1 MAKWVE
7 SFFEGVDVFFAWL
20 STALKQTTQSYV
32 QLETADDKKVLV
44 MADGTLL
51 TVMKIE
57 GITELAGVDEFDR
70 LVEGLNNAFQTAM
83 GRSGHALQVY
93 FNHDKQNIK
102 KVIRDNF
109 AAATATANRL
119 QLNLDDL
126 FEERVDFLS
135 RYCAEETV
143 YFVLFTRPISLASEQ
158 LKIAQKNKTKTLKE
172 LKAPPFQYAQ
182 TYYAA
187 IPELRDTHDAFVRS
201 IENDLKTLKLYATTL
216 NVHDAVAAIRM
227 TADPDFT
234 GEAWRAT
241 LPGDKLPVREVN
253 RFEGDISDVMWPPLA
268 KQIIPRDGEILDRRT
283 VKVGDKLYSTVYID
297 LFPKEL
303 KSFMVLFNRI
313 LPTHIPWRI
322 SFLLESEGLSTIKLK
337 GMLAAILSFSSAQ
350 NRLLSDSVNLLKY
363 LQINTDEVII
373 RLRVVATTWAPEGNV
388 ALLRRRSS
396 ELVKAIQGWGSTE
409 VSEICGDPFAG
420 FVANMLATTLNSP
433 AVPTVAPLSAIISIM
448 PITRPA
454 SPWKNGALL
463 FRTPDGKPWPFQ
475 PGSTRQTTWIDL
487 VYARPGSGKSVLS
500 NALNL
505 ALCLSAGLTRLPR
518 IAIIDIG
525 PSSSGLISLLKEA
538 LPAEK
543 RHLVAYHRLR
553 MTPEYSINPFDT
565 QLGCRY
571 PTAAERSFLV
581 NFITLLVTPLGALK
595 PYDAMS
601 DLVGMVVD
609 ELYKTL
615 ADEFNPTPYAR
626 GIEQFIDSILEEIGF
641 VQDSK
646 STWWEVTDA
655 LYSAGFVH
663 EAMLAQRYA
672 MPLLADAASV
682 SRTSSIEDLY
692 ERVKAPTGES
702 LISAFSRMISSA
714 VREYP
719 ILSRVTAFDIGDARV
734 VSLDLDEV
742 AKSGGDAADRQ
753 TAVMYMLARYVLAK
767 HYYLTEESIGGIPD
781 QYKHYHQQRIMEI
794 REDHKRIVYDEF
806 HRTAK
811 SAAVREQVI
820 VDMREGRKWKVQIAL
835 LSQSVEDFDPVMIDF
850 ATAIYI
856 MDAGPS
862 QAVDKTTQIFGLS
875 ETAKTALRT
884 RVHGPA
890 QGGGTFLVQYSTK
903 EGINVQLLTLTLGP
917 IELWAFST
925 TAEDAMVRNSL
936 YKHLGPGEARRVLAS
951 LFPNGS
957 IAKIIESRLALMKE
971 EGGLIEEEAKLGAIE
986 QLVNDILEAYT
997 KDPNVRFLPSSIDAG

>member
-143 YFVLFTRPISLASEQ
+143 YFVLFTRPISLSSEQ
-158 LKIAQKNKTKTLKE
+158 LKIAQKNKIKTLKE

-201 IENDLKTLKLYATTL
+201 IENDLKILKLYATTL
-216 NVHDAVAAIRM
+216 SVHDAVHAIRM

-373 RLRVVATTWAPEGNV
+373 RLRVVAMTWAPEGNV
-388 ALLRRRSS
+388 SLLRRRSS

-448 PITRPA
+448 PIIRPA

-538 LPAEK
+538 LPGEK
-543 RHLVAYHRLR
+543 RHLVAHHRLR

-571 PTAAERSFLV
+571 PTASERSFLV

-609 ELYKTL
+609 ELYKTM
-615 ADEFNPTPYAR
+615 ADEFNATPYAR
-626 GIEQFIDSILEEIGF
+626 GIEEFIDSILEEIGF

-767 HYYLTEESIGGIPD
+767 HYYLTEESINVIPA

-936 YKHLGPGEARRVLAS
+936 YKHLGPGEARRVLSS

-997 KDPNVRFLPSSIDAG
+997 KDPNVKFLPSSIDAG